1 MTAVDLEPL
10 ADLLVE
16 HLRPHCADP
25 SPVRDATETDLVDQC
40 LAAGIADQYLAG
52 RIIHAIRRLR
62 PGRTLG
68 EEAWATGDAVNDA
81 LIVLGAYAHLRDLQ
95 SGVAA

>member
-1 MTAVDLEPL
+1 MTTVNLPLL
-10 ADLLVE
+10 ADLLIE

-25 SPVRDATETDLVDQC
+25 SPVRDATETELIDQC
-40 LAAGIADQYLAG
+40 FTAGIADLYLAG
-52 RIIHAIRRLR
+52 RMNRAIRRLH
-62 PGRTLG
+62 PGRVLG

-81 LIVLGAYAHLRDLQ
+81 LIVLGAYARLRDLQ